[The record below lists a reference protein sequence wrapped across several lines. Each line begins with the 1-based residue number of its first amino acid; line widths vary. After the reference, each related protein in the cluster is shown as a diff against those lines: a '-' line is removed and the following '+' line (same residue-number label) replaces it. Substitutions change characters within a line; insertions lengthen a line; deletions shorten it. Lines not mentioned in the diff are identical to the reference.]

1 MYAVIY
7 KNRVIV
13 GPMAWN
19 RAIFQG
25 ALERQQIVT
34 QLPRVAPDSLPLII
48 NADARITRV
57 EEQRPTLNSMVEYY
71 YGPMWDLSGDTAI
84 ANYDV
89 MDSPIEA
96 ARSNFI
102 NQAAE
107 ERWKREES
115 GTTMM
120 VQDQQ
125 VSLDTSR
132 EGRNIFLQ
140 KYSLMAESDTV
151 NWKFPEGW
159 IMLTKSE
166 LGHIVATGAAYIQSC
181 FDWEKD
187 IHDQIQSAQT
197 KSELLAIE
205 IVPEPESTR
214 PERPEA
220 QS

>member
-25 ALERQQIVT
+25 ALERQKITT
-34 QLPRVAPDSLPLII
+34 QLPRVAPDTLPLII
-48 NADARITRV
+48 NDDARIARV
-57 EEQRPTLNSMVEYY
+57 QEQRPALNPMVEYY
-71 YGPMWDLSGDTAI
+71 YGPIWDLSGDIAI

-89 MDSPIEA
+89 VDIPIDA
-96 ARSNFI
+96 ARANFI

-115 GTTMM
+115 GTKATIQGQE
-120 VQDQQ
+120 VT
-125 VSLDTSR
+125 LDTSR

-140 KYSLMAESDTV
+140 KYSLMGDGDTV

-159 IMLTKSE
+159 IVLTKTE
-166 LGHIVATGAAYIQSC
+166 LGQIVATGAAYIQSC
-181 FDWEKD
+181 FDWEKEV
-187 IHDQIQSAQT
+187 HDQIQAAQT

-205 IVPEPESTR
+205 IVASEIVASPGQPVDDL
-214 PERPEA
+214 
-220 QS
+220 